1 MSWRGGLV
9 AVALVGATGAAAWW
23 WSAEEVAP
31 PRVRSEALRRE
42 DVRATVTST
51 GTVQAVTAV
60 EVGTQVSGVV
70 AALYADFNARVTE
83 GAVIARIDDTLLQS
97 DVAAA
102 SAALAVRQAEL
113 DRATVALRR
122 ATSLADAAAGT
133 GAELDEARAAL
144 AVAEA
149 QRQAAQVTLDR
160 ARRNVSYATIRAPVT
175 GTVLERAVEVGQTVN
190 AGMSAPKLFRIAGD
204 LTRLQILVSVDEAD
218 IGRVAAGQPV
228 QFTVQAYP
236 DDRFEG
242 VVEVVR
248 MQAVEVDNVVTY
260 GVVVGVTD
268 PSQRLLPGMTANV
281 ELIVAESKGALCAPP
296 AALRFKPDPSWLGG
310 GAAAL
315 TPASGPPAGPG
326 GASSGAPSGGRPP
339 GGPPGGRPPSARG
352 GPGPGSLWTVDEAG
366 TWASLPVTLGL
377 RGATCVEVSGDGL
390 TEGLPVVTGVE
401 LPSAG
406 GTGAPSAGRSPLGTP
421 TAPGFR
427 PGGF

>member
-9 AVALVGATGAAAWW
+9 AVALVGAAGVGVWW
-23 WSAEEVAP
+23 WGSEEEAP
-31 PRVRSEALRRE
+31 PRVRSEAVRRE

-51 GTVQAVTAV
+51 GTVQAVTTV
-60 EVGTQVSGVV
+60 EVGTQVSGVI
-70 AALYADFNARVTE
+70 AALYADFNARVSA
-83 GAVIARIDDTLLQS
+83 GSVIARIDDTLLQS
-97 DVAAA
+97 DVASA
-102 SAALAVRQAEL
+102 SAALAVRQAEV

-122 ATSLADAAAGT
+122 ATSLAEAAAGT

-160 ARRNVSYATIRAPVT
+160 ARRNVGYATIRAPVT

-218 IGRVAAGQPV
+218 IGRVAPGQPV

-236 DDRFEG
+236 DDRFQG

-248 MQAVEVDNVVTY
+248 MQALEVDNVVTY

-281 ELIVAESKGALCAPP
+281 ELIVAESKAALCVPP
-296 AALRFKPDPSWLGG
+296 AALRFKPDPSWLGE
-310 GAAAL
+310 GAAAA
-315 TPASGPPAGPG
+315 TPPSGPPGGPG
-326 GASSGAPSGGRPP
+326 GPPSGAPSGGRPS
-339 GGPPGGRPPSARG
+339 GGPPSGRPSGGRG
-352 GPGPGSLWTVDEAG
+352 GPGPGALWTVDEAG
-366 TWASLPVTLGL
+366 SWTSLPVTVGL
-377 RGATCVEVSGDGL
+377 RGSACVEVSG
-390 TEGLPVVTGVE
+390 EGLSEGLSVVTGVE
-401 LPSAG
+401 LPTA
-406 GTGAPSAGRSPLGTP
+406 GAPSAGKSPLGAP
-421 TAPGFR
+421 SAPGFR